1 MPTDSSAS
9 GDDTMPA
16 GQMVMSALIA
26 VVLMLLLILTGL
38 KITQK
43 DIREV
48 KERGKLGIGIVL
60 FFQFIFG
67 PIFCAVMC
75 SLMELKND
83 WTIGLMVYSVT
94 PPTVMACVVAFS
106 AGADVALTLASCVT
120 SLASSMLFTPL
131 MFTGGMWFYNV
142 LGGDGS
148 GVEFAIKLPIVE
160 IVGTM
165 VVLLACA
172 AFGMA
177 CNAKLLE
184 QSVLTMTKR
193 LKLPL
198 PFLMIGVMISFALTP
213 G

>member
-83 WTIGLMVYSVT
+83 WTIGFLV
-94 PPTVMACVVAFS
+94 C
-106 AGADVALTLASCVT
+106 SCRRWAEKP
-120 SLASSMLFTPL
+120 SRGNNGF
-131 MFTGGMWFYNV
+131 
-142 LGGDGS
+142 
-148 GVEFAIKLPIVE
+148 
-160 IVGTM
+160 
-165 VVLLACA
+165 
-172 AFGMA
+172 
-177 CNAKLLE
+177 
-184 QSVLTMTKR
+184 
-193 LKLPL
+193 
-198 PFLMIGVMISFALTP
+198 
-213 G
+213 